1 MPGKKDLEERLQAV
15 GSRYGCDKV
24 VTHHYHRFYAN
35 HLLDYVGRPF
45 KLLEIGVGGEGT
57 DPGGASLKLWAEVFP
72 LATIHGL
79 DLYDKRELDSE
90 RVRTFVV
97 DQGDPLALD
106 RFMKRYGPFDIII
119 DDGSHRRSDQLTSLF
134 NLITGVVAGGYY
146 ILEDYFTSYW
156 PVYDGSTLAKD
167 FLDTPVRWLK
177 QAIDIINRNNLLS
190 LEMKALIPNWEI
202 EALHVYPGVAFLR
215 KGVGPNRS
223 ALPGGDFVENQLQL
237 DELRYGRYKTW
248 FFDHARDPMNYLAL
262 LHKFRQALDAEIA
275 RLQGTGKR
283 ET

>member
-1 MPGKKDLEERLQAV
+1 MR
-15 GSRYGCDKV
+15 
-24 VTHHYHRFYAN
+24 
-35 HLLDYVGRPF
+35 DYVGRPF
-45 KLLEIGVGGEGT
+45 KLLEIGVGGESA

-72 LATIHGL
+72 LARVHGL
-79 DLYDKRELDSE
+79 DIYDKSALDSD
-90 RVRTFVV
+90 RIRTFVV

-106 RFMKRYGPFDIII
+106 RFMKRHGPFDIII

-190 LEMKALIPNWEI
+190 QEMKALIPDWEI
-202 EALHVYPGVAFLR
+202 EALHVYPGVAFLK
-215 KGVGPNRS
+215 KGAGPNRS
-223 ALPGGDFVENQLQL
+223 ELPRGDFVENQLQL
-237 DELRYGRYKTW
+237 DELRYGGCKAW
-248 FFDHARDPMNYLAL
+248 FLDHARDPMNYLAL
-262 LHKFRQALDAEIA
+262 LHNLRQALDDEIA
-275 RLQGTGKR
+275 GLQGDGKR
-283 ET
+283 ES